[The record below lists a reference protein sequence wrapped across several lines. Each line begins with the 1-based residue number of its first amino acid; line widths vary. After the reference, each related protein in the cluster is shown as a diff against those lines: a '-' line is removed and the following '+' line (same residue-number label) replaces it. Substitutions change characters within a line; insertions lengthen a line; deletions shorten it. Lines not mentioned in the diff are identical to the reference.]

1 MVGAGREREGST
13 KHAES
18 GTRPFQKELE
28 SHAGL
33 NRDTHNLQLLSTWE
47 KSSHLI
53 ISERILKQYLS
64 GEVGSFK
71 SPIERLVGF
80 HSS

>member
-18 GTRPFQKELE
+18 GMRPFQKELE

-33 NRDTHNLQLLSTWE
+33 NGDTHNLQLLSTWE
-47 KSSHLI
+47 KSSQLI
-53 ISERILKQYLS
+53 ISDTD
-64 GEVGSFK
+64 FK
-71 SPIERLVGF
+71 AVF
-80 HSS
+80 VW